1 MSKDQT
7 WKGRILIAGAII
19 GALLGVGAG
28 FLYVRVAEEGGG
40 PKKVST
46 GDAVKLALAALG
58 VVRQASQ
65 LGR

>member
-1 MSKDQT
+1 MSQDQT
-7 WKGRILIAGAII
+7 WKTRVLTAGVIV
-19 GALLGVGAG
+19 GALLGLGAG

-46 GDAVKLALAALG
+46 GEAVKLALAALG

>member
-1 MSKDQT
+1 MSQDQS
-7 WKGRILIAGAII
+7 WKVRVLIAGGII
-19 GALLGVGAG
+19 GALLGLGAG

-46 GDAVKLALAALG
+46 GEAVKLAIAALG
-58 VVRQASQ
+58 VVRQVSQ